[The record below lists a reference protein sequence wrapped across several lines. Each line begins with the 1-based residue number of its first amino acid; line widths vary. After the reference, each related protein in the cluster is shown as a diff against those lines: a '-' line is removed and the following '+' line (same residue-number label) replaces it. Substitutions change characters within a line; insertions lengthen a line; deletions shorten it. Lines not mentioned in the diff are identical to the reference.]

1 MSLMILKGI
10 LELGGIFAVLS
21 FGLYMSYNILNI
33 PDLTIDGSFVLG
45 SAISSLLTIYSKPY
59 LGIIFSFIGGM
70 LAGLITGLLITK
82 LKMMPLLAGILTM
95 TGLYSINLRIMNEK
109 PNISLFEYQTI
120 FVHEQTKIIVIYI
133 IVFIVC
139 LSIYFFLKTHLGLA
153 LRACGDNEEM
163 VRASSIDTNQIKI
176 IGLSI
181 ANGFVSLSGGLYAQY
196 QSFADIQSGTGMM
209 VIALASLIVGMSI
222 IRKEK
227 LIYQLIAVLFGSIF
241 YRFLLTCALMIGLP
255 SADLKLLS
263 SLLVIFSLSLSH
275 MTKRRTKKCLL

>member
-1 MSLMILKGI
+1 MSLLILKGI

-21 FGLYMSYNILNI
+21 FGLYMSYKILNI

-59 LGIIFSFIGGM
+59 LGIILSFIGGM

-109 PNISLFEYQTI
+109 PNISLFEHQTI
-120 FVHEQTKIIVIYI
+120 FVNEQTKIIVIYI

-139 LSIYFFLKTHLGLA
+139 MSLYFFLKTHLGLA

-163 VRASSIDTNQIKI
+163 IRASSIDTNQMKI

>member
-10 LELGGIFAVLS
+10 LELGGIFAILS
-21 FGLYMSYNILNI
+21 FGLYMSYKILNI

-59 LGIIFSFIGGM
+59 LGIMFSFIGGM

-120 FVHEQTKIIVIYI
+120 FVHEQTKILVIYI

-139 LSIYFFLKTHLGLA
+139 LSLYFFLKTHLGLA

-163 VRASSIDTNQIKI
+163 VRASAIDTNQMKI

-275 MTKRRTKKCLL
+275 MTKRRIKKCLL

>member
-1 MSLMILKGI
+1 MSLLILKGI

-21 FGLYMSYNILNI
+21 FGLYMSYKILNI

-59 LGIIFSFIGGM
+59 LGIILSFIGGM

-139 LSIYFFLKTHLGLA
+139 LSLYFFLKTHLGLA
-153 LRACGDNEEM
+153 LRACGDNEKM
-163 VRASSIDTNQIKI
+163 VRASSIDTNQMKI

-196 QSFADIQSGTGMM
+196 QSFSDIQSGTGMM